1 MSENTCQRCKLSLH
15 HGSDPA
21 DCRYCDPL
29 CPIWGTHGH
38 FWNGDES
45 ESQSAYLDTLG
56 ARAIPDPTTAVLESF
71 RATPGCR
78 YVHKKGGEYIVL
90 SIAEHSETGEDLV
103 VYRRISDQKNF
114 ARPKAMFEDG
124 RFKLKNAL

>member
-1 MSENTCQRCKLSLH
+1 MSENICQRCKLSLY
-15 HGSDPA
+15 HGSDPT

-45 ESQSAYLDTLG
+45 EFHHA
-56 ARAIPDPTTAVLESF
+56 LESF
-71 RATPGCR
+71 MAIPGCR

-90 SIAEHSETGEDLV
+90 SIAEHSETGENLV
-103 VYRRISDQKNF
+103 VYRRIRDQKIF

-124 RFKLKNAL
+124 RFKLKNTL